1 MSSLAL
7 PAISSYNSQLWWGGP
22 TSPPSYVL
30 QARIGNL
37 DFAGIA
43 IDMVDVSNQTSVAHR
58 QLGTL
63 LKSGDLTFDLYLE
76 PSSTQ
81 DTSLFE
87 IVLTAPPA
95 LQQWKVVLAESV
107 DGAGLFFNGYLSKF
121 PIKADIGKALITN
134 GTISIDGGITFVP
147 GAGPD

>member
-1 MSSLAL
+1 
-7 PAISSYNSQLWWGGP
+7 
-22 TSPPSYVL
+22 VL

-58 QLGTL
+58 MLGTL

-76 PSSTQ
+76 PSQTQ
-81 DTSLFE
+81 DTDLFE

-107 DGAGLFFNGYLSKF
+107 DGSALLFNGYLSKF

-134 GTISIDGGITFVP
+134 ATISIDGGIIFVP